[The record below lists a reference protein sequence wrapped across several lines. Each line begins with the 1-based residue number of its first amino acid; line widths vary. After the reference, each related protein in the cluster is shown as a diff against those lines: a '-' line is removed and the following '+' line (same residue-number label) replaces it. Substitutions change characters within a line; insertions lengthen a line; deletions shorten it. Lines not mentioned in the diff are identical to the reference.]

1 MVDSISIEEFMKSD
15 VRIVKV
21 IEAEPIIGKSKI
33 LKLIIEVEP
42 GKSQTIVAGG
52 AEYYAPDHF
61 IGKKFVAL
69 TNLASRRIAGVESQ
83 GMLLAAEKGEKPVWL
98 VVEEDVPV
106 GSKVR

>member
-1 MVDSISIEEFMKSD
+1 MVDSISIDEFLKSD
-15 VRIVKV
+15 LRVVKV
-21 IEAEPIIGKSKI
+21 IKAEPIIGKSKI

-52 AEYYAPDHF
+52 AEYYAPEHF
-61 IGKKFVAL
+61 VGRKFVAL

-83 GMLLAAEKGEKPVWL
+83 GMLLAAENGEKPVWL
-98 VVEEDVPV
+98 VIEEDVPL